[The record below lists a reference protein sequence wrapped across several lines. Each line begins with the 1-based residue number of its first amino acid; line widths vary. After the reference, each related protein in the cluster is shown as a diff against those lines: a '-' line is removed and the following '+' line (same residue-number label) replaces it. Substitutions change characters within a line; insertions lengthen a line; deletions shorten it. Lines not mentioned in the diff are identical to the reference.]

1 MATEEAVN
9 EEKILVSVRVRPLN
23 DKEKAKND
31 VSDWECFNNTVM
43 YNSNQ
48 PDRASSPSAYSF
60 DRVFGFDSSTKHVY
74 EEAAKEVALSVVNGI
89 NSTIFAYG
97 QTSSGKTYTMNGVTE
112 FAVTDI
118 YDHMGGQSDREF
130 VLKFSAME
138 IYNEAVRDLLSSE
151 NVQLRLLDDP
161 EKGTVVEKLSEEVLR
176 DRNHLEELLSLCA
189 AQRKIGETSLNETS
203 SRSHQILRLTIE
215 STSKQLEGLQSS
227 GTLAATVNFVDL
239 AGSERVAQALSAG
252 ARLKEGCHINRSL
265 LTLGTVIRKLST
277 GRNGHIPYRDSKL
290 TRILQN
296 SLGGNART
304 AIICTMS
311 PARSHV
317 EQSKNT
323 LFFASC
329 AKEVTTNAKV
339 NVVRSD
345 KALVKQLQQQLAKME
360 NALKSLAT
368 NSMKEK
374 ELLLQQMDK
383 EIKELTKQR
392 DFAQSRVQNLLQSV
406 EEGQARIVENSGL
419 ESSDKG
425 VKACTPLDS
434 TDRPS
439 CSSNSS
445 KHFQRISEISEENF
459 LLDGSAPKFEAWEDI
474 AERSQAEDK
483 DIAQS
488 SHAEP
493 EDNARR
499 SHVKAQDIALCNDTA
514 QEHLTEPEDVCKE
527 IRCIDQMEEPSMDK
541 SKIFVDEEAGSS
553 SQQKEDAE
561 LRNASEEYEALQ
573 RKIHDLQMTIN
584 TLVTL
589 NGPLDQ
595 SPCSTESSPVSLS
608 FSRSRS
614 ARAVL
619 LSSLSPGKETVQNE
633 PATPTFKSKHGINI
647 ERLHKEDVQAPVVRA
662 TTNTDETREPEAEE
676 DLPDKTQEVSQHKVS
691 RPKHGMLTQKDSV
704 VRAITNTDETRKPE
718 VEDLPD
724 KRQEVSQR
732 KVSKLKHRKLTRR
745 DSGRESLLSV
755 QVEAEDREPDE
766 EDVVEELPRG
776 SKGLRWMLFKSKQPG
791 SKSVMSSSV
800 MSSKSASV
808 LSAPVAWKVIQNY
821 SESDLEDNVSVL
833 NFDEEHKKDRYEKHG
848 RSSRRP
854 GSLDTSVQRALR
866 NNSDWRSE
874 FERQRGLIIELWDAC
889 YVPLVHRSHFFLLYK
904 GDPSD
909 FLYLEVELRRMT
921 ALKETFSDGSN
932 RSTVSD
938 RQALTPASSMKALKK
953 EREML
958 SKKVHKRFPRK
969 DRERL
974 YQKWGIRLNTKERSL
989 QLTNYLW
996 TSTMDMR
1003 HIRESAALVA
1013 KLIDLAEPLQAPKEI
1028 LGLSFL
1034 SRPVPKKSSFWDS
1047 MSTL

>member
-1 MATEEAVN
+1 MATEEHAN

-23 DKEKAKND
+23 DKEKAKNE
-31 VSDWECFNNTVM
+31 VSDWKCFHNTVM
-43 YNSNQ
+43 YNTNSQ
-48 PDRASSPSAYSF
+48 ADRPSSPSAYAF
-60 DRVFGFDSSTKHVY
+60 DRVFGKDSSTKQVY
-74 EEAAKEVALSVVNGI
+74 EEGAKEVALSVVSGI

-112 FAVTDI
+112 FAVSDI
-118 YDHMGGQSDREF
+118 YDHMERQSDREF

-151 NVQLRLLDDP
+151 NAQLRLLDDP

-176 DRNHLEELLSLCA
+176 DRNHLEELLSTCA

-215 STSKQLEGLQSS
+215 STAKQLDGLQSS

-252 ARLKEGCHINRSL
+252 ARLKEGCHINKSL
-265 LTLGTVIRKLST
+265 LTLGTVIRKLSK

-360 NALKSLAT
+360 NALKSLET

-392 DFAQSRVQNLLQSV
+392 DLAQSRVQNLLEPV
-406 EEGQARIVENSGL
+406 EEGRSGIDENSGL
-419 ESSDKG
+419 ESSDIN
-425 VKACTPLDS
+425 VTPCNPPDN

-439 CSSNSS
+439 FSSNSS
-445 KHFQRISEISEENF
+445 KHIRRLSEISDEIF
-459 LLDGSAPKFEAWEDI
+459 LMDGIDPNLEGWQDI
-474 AERSQAEDK
+474 AERSQAEPK
-483 DIAQS
+483 YIAQS
-488 SHAEP
+488 FHAEP
-493 EDNARR
+493 GNNARR
-499 SHVKAQDIALCNDTA
+499 SHVEPQGIAQSKDIA
-514 QEHLTEPEDVCKE
+514 QEHLTEPEAVCKE
-527 IRCIDQMEEPSMDK
+527 IRCIDQREESSMDK
-541 SKIFVDEEAGSS
+541 NKVPMDDDAGSLS
-553 SQQKEDAE
+553 LQKEDAE

-573 RKIHDLQMTIN
+573 RTIQDLQRTIN
-584 TLVTL
+584 TLVSL

-595 SPCSTESSPVSLS
+595 SPCSSESSPASVS

-619 LSSLSPGKETVQNE
+619 LSPLSLSSPTKETVQKE
-633 PATPTFKSKHGINI
+633 TVTPTQFKSKQVINI
-647 ERLHKEDVQAPVVRA
+647 EMSPTEDVQAPVMKA
-662 TTNTDETREPEAEE
+662 TTNKEETREHEAEE
-676 DLPDKTQEVSQHKVS
+676 DLPAKTQEFSKRKMS
-691 RPKHGMLTQKDSV
+691 KPKHG
-704 VRAITNTDETRKPE
+704 
-718 VEDLPD
+718 
-724 KRQEVSQR
+724 
-732 KVSKLKHRKLTRR
+732 KLTRR

-755 QVEAEDREPDE
+755 QVEAEERMPDE
-766 EDVVEELPRG
+766 DNVVEELPRG
-776 SKGLRWMLFKSKQPG
+776 SKGGLRWKLFKSKQPG
-791 SKSVMSSSV
+791 SKSVMSSKAS
-800 MSSKSASV
+800 SV

-821 SESDLEDNVSVL
+821 SEADLEDNVSVL
-833 NFDEEHKKDRYEKHG
+833 NFDDEHKRDNHDKHG
-848 RSSRRP
+848 RSSKRP
-854 GSLDTSVQRALR
+854 GRMDTSSIQRALR

-874 FERQRGLIIELWDAC
+874 FERQRELIIELWDAC

-909 FLYLEVELRRMT
+909 FLYLEVELRRLT
-921 ALKETFSDGSN
+921 ALRDTFSDGSN
-932 RSTVSD
+932 RSSVSD
-938 RQALTPASSMKALKK
+938 RHALTPASSLKALKK

-958 SKKVHKRFPRK
+958 SKKVHRRFSRK

-996 TSTMDMR
+996 TSTMDMG
-1003 HIRESAALVA
+1003 HIRESATLVA
-1013 KLIDLAEPLQAPKEI
+1013 KLIGLAEPLQAPKEI
-1028 LGLSFL
+1028 LGISFL
-1034 SRPVPKKSSFWDS
+1034 SRPVPKKASFWRDT

>member
-1 MATEEAVN
+1 MEELVK

-23 DKEKAKND
+23 DKEKAKNE
-31 VSDWECFNNTVM
+31 VSDWKCFRNTVM
-43 YNSNQ
+43 YNNNTTQ
-48 PDRASSPSAYSF
+48 ADRPSSPSAYSF
-60 DRVFGFDSSTKHVY
+60 DRVFGNNSSTKQVY
-74 EEAAKEVALSVVNGI
+74 EEGAKEVALSVVSGI

-97 QTSSGKTYTMNGVTE
+97 QTSSGKTYTMNGVTQ

-118 YDHMGGQSDREF
+118 YDHMERQSDREF

-151 NVQLRLLDDP
+151 NAQLRLLDDP

-176 DRNHLEELLSLCA
+176 DRNHLGELLSTCA

-215 STSKQLEGLQSS
+215 STAKQLKGLQSS

-252 ARLKEGCHINRSL
+252 ARLKEGCHINKSL
-265 LTLGTVIRKLST
+265 LTLGTVIRKLSK

-360 NALKSLAT
+360 NALKSLET

-392 DFAQSRVQNLLQSV
+392 DLAQSRVQNLLETV
-406 EEGQARIVENSGL
+406 DEGQFRIAENPVL
-419 ESSDKG
+419 ESSDMD
-425 VKACTPLDS
+425 VKACNPTDS

-445 KHFQRISEISEENF
+445 KYFQRLSEISEENF
-459 LLDGSAPKFEAWEDI
+459 LLDGIDPKFEGWEDI
-474 AERSQAEDK
+474 AERSQAEIK
-483 DIAQS
+483 DTAQS

-493 EDNARR
+493 VQYARR
-499 SHVKAQDIALCNDTA
+499 SHVGPQDIAQSKDTA
-514 QEHLTEPEDVCKE
+514 RELLTESEFEDVCKE
-527 IRCIDQMEEPSMDK
+527 IRCIDQIEERMDK
-541 SKIFVDEEAGSS
+541 NKVPIL
-553 SQQKEDAE
+553 QQMEDAE
-561 LRNASEEYEALQ
+561 LKNASAEYEALQ
-573 RKIHDLQMTIN
+573 KKIQDLQRTIN
-584 TLVTL
+584 TLVSL

-595 SPCSTESSPVSLS
+595 SPCSSESSSASLS
-608 FSRSRS
+608 FARSRS

-619 LSSLSPGKETVQNE
+619 LSPLSISSPAKETVQNE
-633 PATPTFKSKHGINI
+633 TLTPAQFKSKQGKNI
-647 ERLHKEDVQAPVVRA
+647 EMSPKEEVQAPAVRA
-662 TTNTDETREPEAEE
+662 ATNTEETKEPEAEE
-676 DLPDKTQEVSQHKVS
+676 DLPDKTQEVPQQKV
-691 RPKHGMLTQKDSV
+691 PKPKRGK
-704 VRAITNTDETRKPE
+704 
-718 VEDLPD
+718 LP
-724 KRQEVSQR
+724 
-732 KVSKLKHRKLTRR
+732 RR
-745 DSGRESLLSV
+745 DSGRESLLSL
-755 QVEAEDREPDE
+755 QVEAEARVPEE
-766 EDVVEELPRG
+766 EDLVEELPQG
-776 SKGLRWMLFKSKQPG
+776 SKGLRWKLFKSKQPG
-791 SKSVMSSSV
+791 PKSVVSSSV
-800 MSSKSASV
+800 KTSKASSV
-808 LSAPVAWKVIQNY
+808 LSAPVAWKVIQNH

-833 NFDEEHKKDRYEKHG
+833 NFDDELRRDKHEKHV
-848 RSSRRP
+848 RRP
-854 GSLDTSVQRALR
+854 RRAGRMDTTSVQRALR
-866 NNSDWRSE
+866 NSSDWRSE
-874 FERQRGLIIELWDAC
+874 FERQRAMIIELWDAC

-909 FLYLEVELRRMT
+909 FLYLEVELRRLT

-938 RQALTPASSMKALKK
+938 RHVLTPASSQKALKK

-958 SKKVHKRFPRK
+958 SKKVHKRFSRK

-996 TSTMDMR
+996 TSTMDMG

-1013 KLIDLAEPLQAPKEI
+1013 KLIGLAEPLQAPKEI
-1028 LGLSFL
+1028 LGISFL
-1034 SRPVPKKSSFWDS
+1034 SRPVPKKASFWRDT